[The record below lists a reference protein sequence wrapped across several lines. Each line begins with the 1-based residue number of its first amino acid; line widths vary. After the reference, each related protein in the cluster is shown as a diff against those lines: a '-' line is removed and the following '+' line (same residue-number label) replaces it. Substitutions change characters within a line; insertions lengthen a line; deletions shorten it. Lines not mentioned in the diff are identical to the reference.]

1 MKNKIILTGVFLLF
15 SFFAS
20 AQIDYDA
27 PINQYNANGQ
37 KEGFWREKID
47 EGTIFELYYI
57 NGKRSGVFKYFSGKG
72 ALISFGEY
80 KDGKE
85 IGTWYFFH
93 DKGYLVAIQKDF
105 GPNTQSILSDGE
117 EFVLPYRCYHISYYP
132 NGVIESEGILLW
144 EISSQ
149 SDFTWEYGEWKY
161 YDQTGKLIK
170 TKVFRY

>member
-1 MKNKIILTGVFLLF
+1 MSPTLFPSENK
-15 SFFAS
+15 
-20 AQIDYDA
+20 
-27 PINQYNANGQ
+27 P
-37 KEGFWREKID
+37 
-47 EGTIFELYYI
+47 
-57 NGKRSGVFKYFSGKG
+57 
-72 ALISFGEY
+72 LISFGEY

-105 GPNTQSILSDGE
+105 GPNTQPILSDGE

>member
-20 AQIDYDA
+20 AQIDYDV

-93 DKGYLVAIQKDF
+93 DKGYLVAITEILAIAEQWKDENDKSF
-105 GPNTQSILSDGE
+105 CNI
-117 EFVLPYRCYHISYYP
+117 Y
-132 NGVIESEGILLW
+132 
-144 EISSQ
+144 
-149 SDFTWEYGEWKY
+149 EYAAG
-161 YDQTGKLIK
+161 
-170 TKVFRY
+170 

>member
-20 AQIDYDA
+20 AQIDYDV

-93 DKGYLVAIQKDF
+93 DTGYVVAILKDF
-105 GPNTQSILSDGE
+105 GPNTQPILSDGE

>member
-20 AQIDYDA
+20 AQIDYDV

-85 IGTWYFFH
+85 IGTWYFY
-93 DKGYLVAIQKDF
+93 DKNIKIPLYIIRCHNRQTERACFPTMLCSVSIFFVSCFSAVSCSCGGAVQRQKSFLLYAI
-105 GPNTQSILSDGE
+105 IL
-117 EFVLPYRCYHISYYP
+117 
-132 NGVIESEGILLW
+132 
-144 EISSQ
+144 
-149 SDFTWEYGEWKY
+149 
-161 YDQTGKLIK
+161 
-170 TKVFRY
+170 

>member
-20 AQIDYDA
+20 AQIDYDV

-85 IGTWYFFH
+85 IGTWYFLKKNVNH
-93 DKGYLVAIQKDF
+93 GLKLYTL
-105 GPNTQSILSDGE
+105 
-117 EFVLPYRCYHISYYP
+117 
-132 NGVIESEGILLW
+132 GV
-144 EISSQ
+144 
-149 SDFTWEYGEWKY
+149 
-161 YDQTGKLIK
+161 QTKTIYACVGK
-170 TKVFRY
+170 VYMS

>member
-20 AQIDYDA
+20 AQIDYDV

-93 DKGYLVAIQKDF
+93 DKGYL
-105 GPNTQSILSDGE
+105 GPE
-117 EFVLPYRCYHISYYP
+117 R
-132 NGVIESEGILLW
+132 
-144 EISSQ
+144 
-149 SDFTWEYGEWKY
+149 
-161 YDQTGKLIK
+161 
-170 TKVFRY
+170 

>member
-1 MKNKIILTGVFLLF
+1 MF

-85 IGTWYFFH
+85 IGTWYFFN
-93 DKGYLVAIQKDF
+93 DKGFLEFIQKDF
-105 GPNTQSILSDGE
+105 GPNTQPILSDGE

>member
-20 AQIDYDA
+20 AQIDYNA

-37 KEGFWREKID
+37 KEGFWRED
-47 EGTIFELYYI
+47 RRVDVLELYYK
-57 NGKRSGVFKYFSGKG
+57 NGERSGVFRCLSIKG
-72 ALISFGEY
+72 RLRILGEY
-80 KDGKE
+80 KEGKE
-85 IGTWYFFH
+85 IGTWYFFN
-93 DKGYLVAIQKDF
+93 DKGFLEFIQKDF
-105 GPNTQSILSDGE
+105 GPNTQPILSDGE

-170 TKVFRY
+170 TKVFKY

>member
-20 AQIDYDA
+20 AQIDYDV

-105 GPNTQSILSDGE
+105 GPNTQPILSDGE
-117 EFVLPYRCYHISYYP
+117 EFVLP
-132 NGVIESEGILLW
+132 
-144 EISSQ
+144 
-149 SDFTWEYGEWKY
+149 
-161 YDQTGKLIK
+161 
-170 TKVFRY
+170 

>member
-85 IGTWYFFH
+85 IGTWYFFN
-93 DKGYLVAIQKDF
+93 DKGFLEFIQKDF
-105 GPNTQSILSDGE
+105 GPNTQPILSDVWAGYSD
-117 EFVLPYRCYHISYYP
+117 VQKSIA
-132 NGVIESEGILLW
+132 GVAP
-144 EISSQ
+144 
-149 SDFTWEYGEWKY
+149 
-161 YDQTGKLIK
+161 
-170 TKVFRY
+170 

>member
-57 NGKRSGVFKYFSGKG
+57 MVKDLEFS
-72 ALISFGEY
+72 STF
-80 KDGKE
+80 
-85 IGTWYFFH
+85 
-93 DKGYLVAIQKDF
+93 LV
-105 GPNTQSILSDGE
+105 
-117 EFVLPYRCYHISYYP
+117 
-132 NGVIESEGILLW
+132 
-144 EISSQ
+144 
-149 SDFTWEYGEWKY
+149 
-161 YDQTGKLIK
+161 
-170 TKVFRY
+170 KVH